1 MQWSPEKR
9 LQTGNITAWALAGAW
24 RSRPLY
30 PSHGPV
36 VVTGRT
42 QDGVTAGLD
51 DELAEHDAVASAVR
65 VGPGVRCP
73 SAGLAQHPLA

>member
-1 MQWSPEKR
+1 MSREKR

-24 RSRPLY
+24 CSSPLY
-30 PSHGPV
+30 PFHGPV
-36 VVTGRT
+36 VAAGRA

-51 DELAEHDAVASAVR
+51 DELAEHDAVASAVS

-73 SAGLAQHPLA
+73 SAGLARHLLA

>member
-24 RSRPLY
+24 RSSPLY
-30 PSHGPV
+30 PFHGPV
-36 VVTGRT
+36 VVTSRT

-51 DELAEHDAVASAVR
+51 DELAEHDAVASAVS
-65 VGPGVRCP
+65 VGPGVRRP